1 MPIGAYSLI
10 RSEKMKLT
18 DIFKMLTDETRIR
31 ILNILKETDLCV
43 CEVQA
48 ILDISQTNASK
59 HLNKLKGAGLIAD
72 EKKSQW
78 SYYYLNDDF
87 WNKHEQLYQYLKY
100 QWDTSDCYIKDLESL
115 KEYKRKNIICT

>member
-1 MPIGAYSLI
+1 
-10 RSEKMKLT
+10 MKLT

-59 HLNKLKGAGLIAD
+59 HLNKLKGAGFIAD

-78 SYYYLNDDF
+78 SYYCLNDDF

-115 KEYKRKNIICT
+115 REYKSKNIICT